1 MEETIYDLVDTFYN
15 YENIFQGITSDDK
28 DGFSNKCKSLFQKN
42 LRDTSVFFTEN
53 YCIKYMKYLKELKI
67 KSAILEISYGCK
79 YLYYKI
85 YLDMF
90 KDKNFNYTPQT
101 FYKKF
106 LESIRDD
113 VTLETCNDYLDYDI
127 DVILEKM
134 EKLIE
139 LYKILFDEKLNED
152 CNCVSKCVTLYNDYL
167 KLCRS
172 DNDHEFCNELEK
184 FRYIYKDRVAS
195 LNCAGAPKTLEST
208 KPFDAFVILLPFT
221 IILISTFILFI
232 LYKFTGIGP
241 LLRLQMRKKK
251 YKSSNLGQQMNTMQ
265 QTYGNISGKSGNK
278 TYKISYPSVG
288 S

>member
-1 MEETIYDLVDTFYN
+1 
-15 YENIFQGITSDDK
+15 
-28 DGFSNKCKSLFQKN
+28 
-42 LRDTSVFFTEN
+42 
-53 YCIKYMKYLKELKI
+53 MKYLKELKI
-67 KSAILEISYGCK
+67 KSAILKISYGCK

-101 FYKKF
+101 FYKEF
-106 LESIRDD
+106 LENYHNDD
-113 VTLETCNDYLDYDI
+113 TLGICNDYLDDI
-127 DVILEKM
+127 IQITLEKM

-139 LYKILFDEKLNED
+139 LYKILFDKKLNED

-232 LYKFTGIGP
+232 LYKVSKNF
-241 LLRLQMRKKK
+241 
-251 YKSSNLGQQMNTMQ
+251 N
-265 QTYGNISGKSGNK
+265 
-278 TYKISYPSVG
+278 
-288 S
+288 